1 MSAQTGQTGQSG
13 EMGEMARPA
22 ESSAASSH
30 PSGGSATGAM
40 GGRLPSQLP
49 SLLPSL
55 LIIVAIIV
63 AWEVCVR
70 LFEVQKW
77 LLPAPSDIA
86 VTLYADAPLLW
97 RHTLATLLEIVVGF
111 GLSLACGVAL
121 AAAIG
126 LSRTLERAIYPFV
139 IASQTIPIIVIAP
152 MLLIWI
158 GYGFAPKVIVVAL
171 ISFFPIVVNM
181 VDGLKSVDRDMVN
194 LMRTLGA
201 SRWQIFFKVQVPTSL
216 PYLFSGVRVAVAV
229 SVIGAVIGE
238 WVGSSE
244 GLGYLMLRSKPQ
256 FLTERVFAA
265 IVILSALGVGLFG
278 SVGIVERLAI
288 PWWRAS
294 RGQGSA

>member
-1 MSAQTGQTGQSG
+1 MSARTGQSNK
-13 EMGEMARPA
+13 MGEIARPTTSDDA
-22 ESSAASSH
+22 PSSR
-30 PSGGSATGAM
+30 GIGA
-40 GGRLPSQLP
+40 RLPLNLP

-55 LIIVAIIV
+55 LIVVAIIG

-86 VTLYADAPLLW
+86 VTLYADAGLLR
-97 RHTLATLLEIVVGF
+97 RHTMATLLEIVVGF

-121 AAAIG
+121 AATIG
-126 LSRTLERAIYPFV
+126 LSRSLERAIYPFV
-139 IASQTIPIIVIAP
+139 IASQTVPIIVIAP

-216 PYLFSGVRVAVAV
+216 PYLFSGMRVAIAV

-256 FLTERVFAA
+256 FLTERVFAGDSHTVRDGRRSVRACGRRRA
-265 IVILSALGVGLFG
+265 IRHPVVA
-278 SVGIVERLAI
+278 SV
-288 PWWRAS
+288 
-294 RGQGSA
+294 